1 MSKNEITF
9 ERSSQSKIKG
19 FKDLNLF
26 DSFIQTALDKYYFT
40 QEIPKLDESGEKFHE
55 YILNE
60 ESQIPDL
67 IIYNKPFN
75 KNDCYSGYYNFGFN
89 KFPRTK
95 FTLKAQKN
103 EENKEDSKINN
114 TNNNPNNEEAQ
125 INQEKKL
132 NEEINENTT
141 NTQEK
146 DKKNDNDKIEQKEKE
161 DNNSKKEEKEEE
173 FPFANK
179 DEINDDKILEELE
192 NK

>member
-40 QEIPKLDESGEKFHE
+40 QEIPKLDESGEKFHD

-103 EENKEDSKINN
+103 EENKKESKMNN
-114 TNNNPNNEEAQ
+114 TDNNPNNKETQ

-146 DKKNDNDKIEQKEKE
+146 DKGNENDNIEKKEKE
-161 DNNSKKEEKEEE
+161 ENN
-173 FPFANK
+173 
-179 DEINDDKILEELE
+179 
-192 NK
+192 

>member
-40 QEIPKLDESGEKFHE
+40 QEIPKLDESGEKFHD

-75 KNDCYSGYYNFGFN
+75 KNDCYMS
-89 KFPRTK
+89 KRKRT
-95 FTLKAQKN
+95 TCY
-103 EENKEDSKINN
+103 
-114 TNNNPNNEEAQ
+114 
-125 INQEKKL
+125 
-132 NEEINENTT
+132 
-141 NTQEK
+141 
-146 DKKNDNDKIEQKEKE
+146 
-161 DNNSKKEEKEEE
+161 
-173 FPFANK
+173 
-179 DEINDDKILEELE
+179 
-192 NK
+192 